1 MIRLEN
7 GDFLDVAKTI
17 ADNSIDCVI
26 TDCPYHIVAHGCS
39 TNPNAPTGVLR
50 GFKSDGTR
58 CSNRWMKNDSAYIA
72 AVRQGKMFEHNDIK
86 FSQWLPDVYRVL
98 KENSHCYIMINSRN
112 LMRLQEEAEKVGFKF
127 QNLLVWKKNNA
138 TPSQYY
144 MQQCEF
150 ILFLKKGHSKD
161 LGTTNVFE
169 IPNILGKKVH
179 PTEKPVELM
188 KIMVENSTKENDVVL
203 DPFMGSGSTGIAC
216 KLLKRS
222 FIGCDIDKLY
232 FDISKKRIEQTEPKI
247 KFNQLTLF

>member
-26 TDCPYHIVAHGCS
+26 TDCPYHIVGGGYCE
-39 TNPNAPTGVLR
+39 NPNKPVGVLR
-50 GFKSDGTR
+50 RSEV
-58 CSNRWMKNDSAYIA
+58 S
-72 AVRQGKMFEHNDIK
+72 QGKMFEHNDIK

-150 ILFLKKGHSKD
+150 ILFLKKGHSKFINN

-203 DPFMGSGSTGIAC
+203 DPFMGSGSTGVAC